1 MGRVKVAALA
11 LSFFAVL
18 PVPSSAAIPTATCRS
33 TDRPET
39 GMSGETTDAERDAG
53 IPLQG
58 AVKCNADLV
67 GQYQGEGASWQL
79 TAWKNC
85 AYFDQ
90 RHPAEA
96 NPSGA
101 TETHPG
107 VVVVDV
113 SDPTH
118 PVPTT
123 WLTADAM
130 IDPWESVKV
139 NPARQLIGAGQRPQT
154 GGPGDGF
161 AAYDISADCKQPVL
175 KSNVHLPGSVGHT
188 GMWAPDG
195 KTYYITPLRNTPS
208 IIAVYTD
215 DPSQP
220 VVPDGGIFTF
230 PSSIDPDGGVPG
242 NQHLA
247 LPRLHDL
254 EFTKDGNTAYAT
266 MFGAG
271 FGTAT
276 STSAGNGLAILDVS
290 DFQQRRD
297 NPQYRVIGQVTWD
310 DGSLGAQHALEILI
324 AGKKYIIFADE
335 AGAGAPA
342 CAQGKAA
349 NGFPRLIDISDPTHP
364 VVAQEIRLGVAEP
377 ANCAAIATAPINS
390 TALPDGGVTYGPGGF
405 AHSCH
410 YCNVDDVDDARIL
423 ACNCFAAGLR
433 FWDIHDPANIK
444 EMAYFKPTA
453 QGNKV
458 LPGSQY
464 ANRVTPASFV
474 RMYDWATS
482 KPSFP
487 KDRGM
492 TSGDVWTTAQDNGFL
507 VINLYSKVTVSPAT
521 ATVETGKGQTFTAT
535 VDGAAK
541 TAGVTWALQETSGGS
556 VTPAGVFTGT
566 TPGTYHVTATSIV
579 DKTKSA
585 AATVTVNAAPA
596 DTGCSAVPGSLAGL
610 LPLGALLSWLFL
622 RRRTST

>member
-1 MGRVKVAALA
+1 MNRVKVTGLA
-11 LSFFAVL
+11 LFVFAVL
-18 PVPSSAAIPTATCRS
+18 PLAATAAIPTATCRS

-39 GMSGETTDAERDAG
+39 GMSGETTAAERDAG
-53 IPLQG
+53 SPLQG
-58 AVKCNADLV
+58 AFKCNADLV

-90 RHPAEA
+90 RHPADA

-113 SDPTH
+113 SDPTR
-118 PVPTT
+118 PTATT

-139 NPARQLIGAGQRPQT
+139 NPARQLLGAGQRPLNAQS
-154 GGPGDGF
+154 PGDGF
-161 AAYDISADCKQPVL
+161 AVYDISADCKQPVL
-175 KSNVHLPGSVGHT
+175 KSNVHLPGSIGHT

-208 IIAVYTD
+208 IIAVYVD
-215 DPSQP
+215 DTTQP
-220 VVPDGGIFTF
+220 FVPDGGIFTF
-230 PSSIDPDGGVPG
+230 PSSIDGGVPG
-242 NQHLA
+242 PQYLA

-254 EFTKDGNTAYAT
+254 EFSKDGNSAYAT

-271 FGTAT
+271 LGTPT
-276 STSAGNGLAILDVS
+276 STAAGNGFAILDVS
-290 DFQQRRD
+290 DFQQRRA
-297 NPQYRVIGQVTWD
+297 NPQYRVVGQVTWD

-335 AGAGAPA
+335 AGGGTAA
-342 CAQGKAA
+342 CASGKSA
-349 NGFPRLIDISDPTHP
+349 NGFPRLIDISDPAHP
-364 VVAQEIRLGVAEP
+364 TVAAKIQLGVAEP

-390 TALPDGGVTYGPGGF
+390 TLQPDGGVTYGPGGF

-433 FWDIHDPANIK
+433 FWDIHDVANIK

-453 QGNKV
+453 QGAKV

-464 ANRVTPASFV
+464 ANRVTPPSFV

-487 KDRGM
+487 KDRGADA
-492 TSGDVWTTAQDNGFL
+492 GDVWTTSQDNGFM
-507 VINLYSKVTVSPAT
+507 VVSLYSKVTVNPTSAT
-521 ATVETGKGQTFTAT
+521 IDKGNSETFTAT

-541 TAGVTWALQETSGGS
+541 TAGVNWSVQETSGAS
-556 VTPAGVFTGT
+556 VTDAGVFSANT
-566 TPGTYHVTATSIV
+566 TGTYHVVATSIL
-579 DKTKSA
+579 DKSKSA
-585 AATVTVNAAPA
+585 AATVTVNEG
-596 DTGCSAVPGSLAGL
+596 GCSSTAGPFTGL
-610 LPLGALLSWLFL
+610 LPIAALLGWLL
-622 RRRTST
+622 WRRRTSPTP